1 MVYFGYEIP
10 MTLKENQSIEKIHS
24 HLRVRQLPDSSY
36 LLSVVGKNLIVRLEN
51 ETKYSNSGGK

>member
-51 ETKYSNSGGK
+51 EAKYSNFGGK